1 MFRAFC
7 PLLPSFS
14 PIARLAKFPD
24 NEEGG
29 SGVHFLDA
37 RKDDGGAAH
46 MMKEEVLL
54 CYEEEK
60 EEQET
65 LLL

>member
-14 PIARLAKFPD
+14 PFARLAKFPD

-37 RKDDGGAAH
+37 RKDDGGAAPH
-46 MMKEEVLL
+46 MMKEELVIALL
-54 CYEEEK
+54 
-60 EEQET
+60 
-65 LLL
+65 